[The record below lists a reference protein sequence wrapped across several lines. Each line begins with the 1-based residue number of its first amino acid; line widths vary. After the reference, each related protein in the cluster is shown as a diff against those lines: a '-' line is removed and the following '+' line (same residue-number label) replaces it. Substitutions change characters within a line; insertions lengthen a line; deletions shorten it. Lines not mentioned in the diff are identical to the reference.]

1 MSRIGRLPIEIPSGV
16 EVEIKGSRVKV
27 KGPKGELSH
36 TFPATISFKREGNQL
51 LVQRGSEEKFDRT
64 IHGTARA
71 LVNNMVIGTT
81 KGFSKVLEVQG
92 VGYRAE
98 MKGKT
103 LVLHVGYS
111 HPIEVEPEA
120 GISFALGEGGLITVN
135 GHDKELVGETAAR
148 IRKVRPPEPYKGK
161 GIRYQGEYVRH
172 KAGKAAKA
180 AAATTG

>member
-1 MSRIGRLPIEIPSGV
+1 MPIEIPSGV
-16 EVEIKGSRVKV
+16 EVVVNGSSVKV

-36 TFPATISFKREGNQL
+36 TFPATISFKRDGNQL
-51 LVQRGSEEKFDRT
+51 HVERSSEEKFGRT

-71 LVNNMVIGTT
+71 LVNNMVVGTT

-111 HPIEVEPEA
+111 HPIEMEPTA
-120 GISFALGEGGLITVN
+120 GITFATGEGGLITVS
-135 GHDKELVGETAAR
+135 GFDKELVGETAAR
-148 IRKVRPPEPYKGK
+148 VRKVRKPEPYKGK
-161 GIRYQGEYVRH
+161 GIRYQGEFVRH

-180 AAATTG
+180 AAA

>member
-1 MSRIGRLPIEIPSGV
+1 MPIEIPSGV
-16 EVEIKGSRVKV
+16 EVETNGSSVKV

-36 TFPATISFKREGNQL
+36 TFPETISFKREGNQL
-51 LVQRGSEEKFDRT
+51 HVERASEDKFGRT

-71 LVNNMVIGTT
+71 LVSNMVVGTS
-81 KGFSKVLEVQG
+81 KGFSKTLEVQG

-103 LVLHVGYS
+103 LTLYVGYS
-111 HPIEVEPEA
+111 HPIEMEPPA
-120 GISFALGEGGLITVN
+120 GISFATAEGGLIIVS
-135 GHDKELVGETAAR
+135 GHNKELVGEVAAR
-148 IRKVRPPEPYKGK
+148 VRKTRPPEPYKGK

-180 AAATTG
+180 AAA